1 MKGLRLVAAAGAL
14 LVAAACSSSDGDAA
28 ETTASATEAPATTEA
43 PTESLPPAT
52 EAPATTEAPPPA
64 TEAPATTEAAPPT
77 TMAPTAIII
86 GEPDAEG
93 VIAMSIDGDQLAP
106 LFDSFME
113 GDDPFYLVHTQQEDI
128 FVGVEMYTVFGAD
141 WTGQLGTFPSDCT
154 THGICV
160 YLDPDGTGPLLGGGP
175 GIGEITITQLDGGSI
190 ITIDDVTIVT
200 DDGQVYNMSGL
211 TLTG

>member
-14 LVAAACSSSDGDAA
+14 LVAAACSSSDGDTG
-28 ETTASATEAPATTEA
+28 ETTAPATEVPATTEA

-64 TEAPATTEAAPPT
+64 TEAPATTEAATPT

-93 VIAMSIDGDQLAP
+93 VIAMSVDGGRLAP
-106 LFDSFME
+106 LFDEFME
-113 GDDPFYLVHTQQEDI
+113 GDDPLFLIHTQQEDI
-128 FVGVEMYTVFGAD
+128 FVGVEMYTVFGPA
-141 WTGQLGTFPSDCT
+141 WAGELGTFPTDCT

-160 YLDPDGTGPLLGGGP
+160 YLDPDGTGPLVGGGP
-175 GIGEITITQLDGGSI
+175 GEGEITITQLDGGSI
-190 ITIDDVTIVT
+190 VTIDDVTIVA
-200 DDGQVYNMSGL
+200 DDGQLYNMSGL